1 MKLMVKLLLP
11 LAALAVAG
19 SAQATVYDP
28 DKVGDPRVGYRV
40 QVHRPQ
46 GKRHASL

>member
-28 DKVGDPRVGYRV
+28 DKVGDPRVGYEYRFTV
-40 QVHRPQ
+40 P